1 MIIVLKMINIQN
13 VNMMMVKC
21 ISYPM
26 NLVLVTLNIL
36 IGTTLMSTTLTI
48 TMNKMVIGMNV
59 KQPLTGVIVEVK
71 ISIMNGGMKK
81 VVKYL

>member
-13 VNMMMVKC
+13 VNMMTVKC

-36 IGTTLMSTTLTI
+36 IGTTLMSTMLTI

-59 KQPLTGVIVEVK
+59 NQPLTGVIVEVK
-71 ISIMNGGMKK
+71 ITIMNGGMKK
-81 VVKYL
+81 VVNYL